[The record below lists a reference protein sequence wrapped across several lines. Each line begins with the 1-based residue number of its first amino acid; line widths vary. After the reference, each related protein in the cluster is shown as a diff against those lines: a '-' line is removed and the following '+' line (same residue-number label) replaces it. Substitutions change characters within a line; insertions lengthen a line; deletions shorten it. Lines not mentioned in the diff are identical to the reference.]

1 MEVLCYELFLALH
14 IEKDTSSLNDRGSDA
29 WTAVIEAVKLIYCI
43 LGNGYND
50 SLSLLGSTMNKLKIE
65 YCQTVTQNRML

>member
-1 MEVLCYELFLALH
+1 MLWALPDFLALH
-14 IEKDTSSLNDRGSDA
+14 VEKDTSSLDDRGSDA
-29 WTAVIEAVKLIYCI
+29 WTAVIEAIKLIHCI

-50 SLSLLGSTMNKLKIE
+50 SLSLLGSMMNKLKTE